1 MSQNVQNLSRS
12 GDKASVAALGQ
23 MLRTEFKVLEGKSL
37 DIMMLS
43 RIMLMSCHRAYTPVL
58 ASYSRLKLC
67 VLDCR
72 KQNLKV
78 VQLAHVVS
86 IVG

>member
-43 RIMLMSCHRAYTPVL
+43 RIMLMSCHRAYTTVL

-86 IVG
+86 IIG

>member
-1 MSQNVQNLSRS
+1 
-12 GDKASVAALGQ
+12 
-23 MLRTEFKVLEGKSL
+23 
-37 DIMMLS
+37 MLS
-43 RIMLMSCHRAYTPVL
+43 RIMLMSRHGAYMAVL

-78 VQLAHVVS
+78 VQLAHIVS
-86 IVG
+86 IVS

>member
-1 MSQNVQNLSRS
+1 MSQNEQNLSRS

-37 DIMMLS
+37 DVMMLS
-43 RIMLMSCHRAYTPVL
+43 RIMLMSRHGAYTTVL
-58 ASYSRLKLC
+58 ASYSQLKLC
-67 VLDCR
+67 VL
-72 KQNLKV
+72 KQNLKFV
-78 VQLAHVVS
+78 HLAHIVS

>member
-58 ASYSRLKLC
+58 ASYNRLTLC